1 MTSTFRNS
9 LINEQLGA
17 IQTGIISSAQL
28 AAAVRTEINRYEK
41 NLQAWVQLPELA
53 GIETHAPPRPLEGI
67 SVGVKDIIDVAGLP
81 TRCGSP
87 ITPTDPA
94 QQDADCVERLRALGA
109 VIQGKTVTTEFGYFS
124 PGPTRNPWLHKA
136 SPGGSS
142 RGSAAAVGANTIQ
155 VALGTQTA
163 GSLTRP
169 ASYCGAAGM
178 VLAPGSTSL
187 KGVHGLSP
195 TLDSIGF
202 LTRSTTDLDTVYS
215 AFIGADVDPEPAQ
228 EEIEIHLCDGADIL
242 PLAPQLHG
250 LLNELPRLLD
260 ILGLS
265 SKPLRWSDHIQT
277 LTDDH
282 RTIMGFE
289 AAQTMADT
297 LAKHKDALSPQL
309 QDLLINGQ
317 AIEQR
322 SYQEALTRTRSSKSS
337 LERLLGK
344 NGVIVGPAASG
355 PAPDFT
361 TGTGS
366 PDLSRPWQLL
376 GLPVVVVPGA
386 KTTTGL
392 PLGIQLI
399 GLPGSEK
406 SLLNLGRRL
415 ERVLRKMHSLSE
427 EISYP
432 ELKDL
437 TW

>member
-9 LINEQLGA
+9 LISEQVGA
-17 IQTGIISSAQL
+17 IQTGHISTTEL
-28 AAAVRTEINRYEK
+28 AAAVRTEIIRYEDK
-41 NLQAWVQLPELA
+41 LKAWVQLPELDDA
-53 GIETHAPPRPLEGI
+53 VPHSPPRPLEGI

-87 ITPTDPA
+87 ITSDAPA
-94 QQDADCVERLRALGA
+94 EQDADCVEKLRALGA

-136 SPGGSS
+136 TPGGSS
-142 RGSAAAVGANTIQ
+142 SGSAAAVGANTIQ
-155 VALGTQTA
+155 VTLGTQTA

-202 LTRSTTDLDTVYS
+202 LTRSTTDLDAVYS
-215 AFIGADVDPEPAQ
+215 AFIGSNKGSEPPS
-228 EEIEIHLCDGADIL
+228 EEIDIHIWDGTDVL

-250 LLNELPRLLD
+250 LLNELPRLFHTLN
-260 ILGLS
+260 LC

-277 LTDDH
+277 LTEDH
-282 RTIMGFE
+282 RTVMGYE
-289 AAQTMADT
+289 ASQTMADT
-297 LAKHKDALSPQL
+297 LSKHEEELSPQL
-309 QDLLINGQ
+309 QKLLTNGK
-317 AIEQR
+317 AIDKQ

-337 LERLLGK
+337 FESLLGST
-344 NGVIVGPAASG
+344 GVIVGPAASG

-361 TGTGS
+361 EGTGS

-376 GLPVVVVPGA
+376 GLPVVIVPGA

-392 PLGIQLI
+392 PIGLQLI

-406 SLLNLGRRL
+406 ILLSLGRRL
-415 ERVLRKMHSLSE
+415 ELALRKMHSLSE
-427 EISYP
+427 ENSTP